1 MVADPESPAPG
12 TYVVAVTITT
22 PPSELVDVY
31 VVVVKWLVGFFDVEE
46 DVLVGSNSGKT
57 SVCDSLSLSKQTKKN
72 DVVIDKSTKPPFRA
86 PTTTIPW
93 QCPTPTLFQWKVIR
107 WRQANAELFVLF
119 FFQK

>member
-57 SVCDSLSLSKQTKKN
+57 SVCDSLSLSKQTRKK
-72 DVVIDKSTKPPFRA
+72 R
-86 PTTTIPW
+86 
-93 QCPTPTLFQWKVIR
+93 
-107 WRQANAELFVLF
+107 
-119 FFQK
+119 